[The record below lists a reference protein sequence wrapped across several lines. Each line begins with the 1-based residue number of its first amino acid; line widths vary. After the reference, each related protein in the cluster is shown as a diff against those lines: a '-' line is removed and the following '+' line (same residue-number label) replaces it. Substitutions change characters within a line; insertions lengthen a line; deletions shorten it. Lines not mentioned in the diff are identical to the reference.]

1 MMMYMH
7 WNHTRDFWHLRQN
20 YNVYTKNAHFKIW
33 EEDLLTEHRW
43 IYCFAHQ
50 MVKTSSIFCGFD
62 NKSFFAFSL
71 LKRSIKQIIPGCMYF
86 NFLSIRKMNTSMI
99 SKHLLLAVS
108 LSMLLI
114 CLQRLHW
121 ISWNPRRLRT
131 IVIELEPHTSR

>member
-1 MMMYMH
+1 MFIKKMRIY
-7 WNHTRDFWHLRQN
+7 
-20 YNVYTKNAHFKIW
+20 KIW

-71 LKRSIKQIIPGCMYF
+71 LKRSIKQIIPGFMYF
-86 NFLSIRKMNTSMI
+86 NSLKKSIRKMNKSMK

-114 CLQRLHW
+114 CLQRLH
-121 ISWNPRRLRT
+121 
-131 IVIELEPHTSR
+131 